1 LRRLFPR
8 IRPKLSSAPPWVDE
22 EAIREELFS
31 VERLEQHAESLA
43 AAQSVSSQP
52 KRGRPLA
59 QRVGDNDEALLD
71 AYRVIAAAILEKHPI
86 TPAAEWLIDN
96 FHLAEDQI
104 REIRTDLPPSYYRQL
119 PKLAEGP
126 FKGYPRIFEVAWAFV
141 AHTDSRFEAEM
152 LRRFVL
158 AYQRVQP
165 LTIGELWALAITIRV
180 VLVENLRRLADLMV
194 GSQTSRDAADAL
206 AEHLLGAGIRS
217 PEAAAAALRPFTHLP
232 LTRSFAVQ
240 LVQRLRDEDPDTT
253 PALLWLDERLSSQG
267 TNADEIVRE
276 EHRRQGAAN
285 VTVRNIVTSM
295 RLISELDWAEFFES
309 VSLVD
314 EALRAGSDFA
324 DMEFPTRDRYRRAIE
339 KLARGSPHSEIDV
352 ARAAILITKRAEADQ
367 QAGSA
372 ESDPRRRDPGY
383 YLIGQGRRA
392 FEKKLGFS
400 PPMKDWLVRANA
412 AVGISGYLVSVAF
425 AAGLLLALA
434 LLAVSVAGSD
444 GWVFLPLA
452 FLGLFISGEAA
463 ITLVNR
469 AVTSRVGPAVL
480 PGLELRDGISSEFRT
495 IVVTPTLLTS
505 SAAIDELIER
515 LEVHYLASPDGDI
528 QFALL
533 SDWTDSATENAA
545 DDEELLGAAIAGIV
559 RLNRQYGPAPHGP
572 RFFLF
577 HRRRVWNERQRK
589 WIGWERKRGKLHE
602 LNRLLRGATDTT
614 FLAVGGELPL
624 VPPGVRYVITLDT
637 DTRLPIG
644 AAKRL
649 VGKMAHPLNRPKLD
663 LVSGRVV
670 EGYGVLQPR
679 VTPSLANA
687 SNGSVYQRVFSS
699 PTGIDPYAAA
709 AAVSDVYQDLFEE
722 GSYSGKGIYDL
733 DAFEAALAG
742 RIAENTVLSHDL
754 LEGIFARAGL
764 VSDVEVFE
772 DFPSRYDVAAS
783 RQHRWSRGD
792 WQLLPWIVGSWPATG
807 GLARTDIPPLGRW
820 KLADNLRRT
829 LSAPASFLALLTGW
843 VLLPPVAALLWCGF
857 VLLPL
862 LLTAF
867 LPLVARVIPRRSGI
881 TTGSHFRAFRLDLR
895 LALLQFG
902 LQVVLLAHQAWLMCD
917 AIVRT
922 LSRLYRRRDL
932 LEWVT
937 AAAAGS
943 GRELELVGFYR
954 WMAGAVALAAGGA
967 IAVAYAN
974 HGSWFVAAPLIT
986 AWALSP
992 AIAWWVSRAPRPA
1005 QSLLSDAESESLRL
1019 TARRTWHFF
1028 ETFVTAEDHMLPPDN
1043 FQEDPRPV
1051 LAHRTSPTNLGL
1063 YLLSV
1068 LAARD
1073 FGWLGIT
1080 SAVDRLEETLR
1091 TMSQLEG
1098 FRGHFF
1104 NWYDTRDLRP
1114 LEPKYISSVDS
1125 GNLAGHLIVLRSA
1138 CREMVAA
1145 PVMGAE
1151 PLAGIADAVKLARGA
1166 LDALSSDRRVSENAR
1181 KQLQTALDSLAASLK
1196 SPAQSPA
1203 DFAVRLSNLK
1213 RQSEALPELARA
1225 LFAEG
1230 FSDVA
1235 DIADVV
1241 TWTEAV
1247 VSSVQ
1252 CHQRDVDGLL
1262 PWSHLTAE
1270 TFDPNLSSALTLA
1283 DLPDHCQTVIEKLV
1297 QQRAGLTSNG
1307 TEDDVA
1313 QIDRLIAAL
1322 EQSAVTA
1329 QALVRRIE
1337 SLDELAGKMFD
1348 EMQFGFLL
1356 DPARQLLSI
1365 GYQFS
1370 ESALDPSC
1378 YDLLASEARLAS
1390 FIAIAKGDIAPKHW
1404 FKLGRAVTPIDRGS
1418 ALISWAGS
1426 MFEYLMPE
1434 LVMREPEGSLL
1445 HQTARLI
1452 VSRQIEYGGQLG
1464 VPWGISESAYNFRDL
1479 ELTYQY
1485 SNFGVP
1491 GLGLKRGLSENI
1503 VVAPYAT
1510 ALASMIEP
1518 AAAVRNFSRLAE
1530 VGGCGRYGWYEALDY
1545 TPGRILEGKSVAVVR
1560 AYMAHH
1566 QGMSLVAIANTLRG
1580 GTMRTRFHANPI
1592 VQATE
1597 LLLQE
1602 RPPREVDVK
1611 WVRAEEV
1618 SQTTQVRELVPPMLR
1633 RFRSPHDRVPRSHL
1647 LSNGRYAIMI
1657 TAAGSGYS
1665 RWRKLAVSR
1674 WQEDVTCDPW
1684 GSYVYLRDVE
1694 NGSVWSAGYQPS
1706 GARPDNY
1713 EVAFSE
1719 DRAEIARRDGTLT
1732 TTLDVV
1738 VSPEED
1744 GEVRRVSISNL
1755 GARTREIEVTS
1766 YSEVV
1771 LAPPSDDAGHP
1782 VFSKLFVQTEFVPE
1796 LGALLATRRRRAPDE
1811 AEVWAAHLAVLEGEA
1826 TGELQFETDRAR
1838 FLGRG
1843 NGVRSPISVSSGRA
1857 LSNTVGTV
1865 LDPIFSIRRCVRI
1878 PPGATVRLSFWTLL
1892 AGSRA
1897 EVIGLADKHHDVAA
1911 FERAATLA
1919 WTQAQVQLHHIGI
1932 TADEAH
1938 LFQRLANRVIY
1949 SDLTLRPSPEIL
1961 KRNDLGP
1968 SALWAHGISGD
1979 LPIVL
1984 CRIDEATDLE
1994 TVRQLTRAHHYWRMK
2009 QLAVDLVIVN
2019 ERSTSY
2025 IQDLQSALES
2035 VVRVNLS
2042 RSPSDRDDAPGTV
2055 FLLRADL
2062 LSVEVRTL
2070 LQTVARVVIVSRRG
2084 GLAEQ
2089 VKRLQEIAPAAEPPQ
2104 LKPWS
2109 ASPPE
2114 FVAPP
2119 QLEFFN
2125 GIGGFDQDGREYVT
2139 ILDGDQVTPA
2149 PWVNVIANP
2158 SFGFQ
2163 VSADGTGYTWS
2174 VNSRENQLTPRSN
2187 DPVSDSPGEVIYVRD
2202 HDSGDVWTATALPI
2216 RNDASRYIARHGQG
2230 YSRFEHVSHGIAL
2243 DLLQFV
2249 PLDDPVKISRLKIK
2263 NVSGRRRRLSI
2274 TAYVEWVLGPSRTA
2288 CAPYVVTEID
2298 PETGVLLARN
2308 PWRMEF
2314 GSRVAFAD
2322 LAGRQRSWSGDRT
2335 EFIGRNGSFA
2345 LPAALASR
2353 KPLSNRVG
2361 AGLDPCGVLQSEV
2374 EIPANA
2380 EVEITFL
2387 LGEAAS
2393 RAEALSLVERYRGVD
2408 LDEVF
2413 RDVAK
2418 FWDQT
2423 LGRVQVRTPD
2433 RAMDILLNRWLLY
2446 QTLVCRLWA
2455 RSGFYQA
2462 SGAYGFRDQLQDGMA
2477 LCLSQPGLTR
2487 EHLLRAAARQFT
2499 EGDVQHWWLPSSG
2512 KGIRTRV
2519 SDDLVWLP
2527 FAAAQYVTATGDL
2540 TVLDEQI
2547 AFLDGMTLAPNEQDA
2562 FFQPMPSDERATLFE
2577 HCARGLD
2584 RSLALGRHGLPL
2596 IGGGDWNDGLNRV
2609 GAGGQGESIWLGW
2622 FLCATIGNFAA
2633 FAEQRGQRDRAASW
2647 RQHAASLRDAL
2658 EREGWDGNWYRR
2670 GYFDDGTPLGSASNS
2685 ECRIDSIAQSWGV
2698 ISGAADPARA
2708 ARAMAA
2714 VDENLIVRE
2723 DGLALLFT
2731 PPFDRTTL
2739 EPGYIKGY
2747 PPGIREN
2754 GGQYTHAAIWSVQ
2767 AFAKLGDGDKAAGLL
2782 SLLNPINHARTWADA
2797 QCYKVEP
2804 YVVSADVYSVPP
2816 HVGRGGWTWYTG
2828 SSGWMYRAGLE
2839 SILGFIVEGA
2849 TLRLDPCVP
2858 SAWREFEIVFCH
2870 HTTRYEVF
2878 VDNHA
2883 GVCRGIARLELDD
2896 QAQPD
2901 GSTNIALVD
2910 DGAVHRV
2917 RVILG

>member
-1 LRRLFPR
+1 
-8 IRPKLSSAPPWVDE
+8 
-22 EAIREELFS
+22 
-31 VERLEQHAESLA
+31 LA

-52 KRGRPLA
+52 ERGRPLA
-59 QRVGDNDEALLD
+59 KRVRDNDEALLE
-71 AYRVIAAAILEKHPI
+71 AYRVIAAAIKDKRPI

-96 FHLAEDQI
+96 FHVAEDQI
-104 REIRTDLPPSYYRQL
+104 REIRTDLPPRYYRQL

-126 FKGYPRIFEVAWAFV
+126 FEGYPRIFEVAWAFV

-165 LTIGELWALAITIRV
+165 LTIGELWALAITIRI
-180 VLVENLRRLADLMV
+180 VLVENLRRLSDLIV

-206 AEHLLGAGIRS
+206 AERLLGAGFKS
-217 PEAAAAALRPFTHLP
+217 PEPAAAALRPFAHLP
-232 LTRSFAVQ
+232 LSRSFAVQ
-240 LVQRLRDEDPDTT
+240 LVQRLRDEDPATT
-253 PALLWLDERLSSQG
+253 PALLWLDQRLSSQG

-314 EALRAGSDFA
+314 EDLRAGIDFIGM
-324 DMEFPTRDRYRRAIE
+324 DFPTRDRYRRAIE
-339 KLARGSPHSEIDV
+339 ELARGSGRSEIDV
-352 ARAAILITKRAEADQ
+352 AGKAILIAKRAEA
-367 QAGSA
+367 GRHSETA
-372 ESDPRRRDPGY
+372 EPDPRRHDPGY
-383 YLIGQGRRA
+383 YLIGHGRRA
-392 FEKKLGFS
+392 LEKKLGFRA
-400 PPMKDWLVRANA
+400 PLKDWLVRANA
-412 AVGISGYLVSVAF
+412 AVGIAGYLVAVAL

-434 LLAVSVAGSD
+434 LFGVKSPD
-444 GWVFLPLA
+444 GWVLLSLA
-452 FLGLFISGEAA
+452 FLGVFISVDAA

-469 AVTSRVGPAVL
+469 VATDRFGPAVL
-480 PGLELRDGISSEFRT
+480 PGLALRDGVSSELRT

-505 SAAIDELIER
+505 SAAVDELIEG
-515 LEVHYLASPDGDI
+515 LEIHYLASQDGDI
-528 QFALL
+528 RFALL
-533 SDWTDSATENAA
+533 SDWTDSFTERAA
-545 DDEELLGAAIAGIV
+545 GDEELLGAAIEGID
-559 RLNRQYGPAPHGP
+559 RLNTRYGPVSDGP
-572 RFFLF
+572 RFFLL
-577 HRRRVWNERQRK
+577 HRRRVWNESQGK

-602 LNRLLRGATDTT
+602 LNRLLRGANDTT
-614 FLAVGGELPL
+614 FLAIGGRPPL

-649 VGKMAHPLNRPKLD
+649 IGKMAHPLNRPKLD
-663 LVSGRVV
+663 PVSRRVV

-679 VTPSLANA
+679 VTPSLPTVRD
-687 SNGSVYQRVFSS
+687 GSVYQRVFSS
-699 PTGIDPYAAA
+699 PTGIDPYA

-722 GSYSGKGIYDL
+722 GSYSGKGIYEV

-742 RIAENTVLSHDL
+742 RIAENSVLSHDL

-783 RQHRWSRGD
+783 RLHRWARGD
-792 WQLLPWIVGSWPATG
+792 WQLLPWVIGS
-807 GLARTDIPPLGRW
+807 GLGRTDIPLLGRW

-829 LSAPASFLALLTGW
+829 LSAPASFLALLIGW
-843 VLLPPVAALLWCGF
+843 LLLPPVAALLWCGF
-857 VLLPL
+857 VLLPF

-867 LPLVARVIPRRSGI
+867 LPLVTRVIPRRSGI
-881 TTGSHFRAFRLDLR
+881 TTGSHFRAFRQDLR
-895 LALLQFG
+895 LALMQFG
-902 LQVVLLAHQAWLMCD
+902 LQVVLLAHQAWLMGD

-922 LSRLYRRRDL
+922 LSRLYRHRQL

-937 AAAAGS
+937 AAAAGAD
-943 GRELELVGFYR
+943 RELKLVGFYR
-954 WMAGAVALAAGGA
+954 RMAGAVALAACGA
-967 IAVAYAN
+967 VAVAYADY
-974 HGSWFVAAPLIT
+974 GSWLIAAPLVG
-986 AWALSP
+986 AWMLSP
-992 AIAWWVSRAPRPA
+992 VIAWWVSRAPRPD
-1005 QSLLSDAESESLRL
+1005 QSSLSDAESESLRL

-1073 FGWLGIT
+1073 FGWLDLM

-1091 TMSQLEG
+1091 TMNGLER

-1104 NWYDTRDLRP
+1104 NWYDTRDLHP

-1138 CREMVAA
+1138 CREMVTA
-1145 PVMGAE
+1145 PVIGPE
-1151 PLAGIADAVKLARGA
+1151 PLAGIADAVKLACGS
-1166 LDALSSDRRVSENAR
+1166 LDALSNDRRISQSAR
-1181 KQLQTALDSLAASLK
+1181 KQLQIELDSLGASLK
-1196 SPAQSPA
+1196 SPVESLA
-1203 DFAVRLSNLK
+1203 DLAIRLASLK
-1213 RQSEALPELARA
+1213 RQAEALPYLARA
-1225 LFAEG
+1225 LFEEG
-1230 FSDVA
+1230 YRDVTG
-1235 DIADVV
+1235 IANVV
-1241 TWTEAV
+1241 IWTEAV
-1247 VSSVQ
+1247 ASSVQ
-1252 CHQRDVDGLL
+1252 RHQREFDGLL
-1262 PWSHLTAE
+1262 PWIHLAAKTVN
-1270 TFDPNLSSALTLA
+1270 PNLSSAVTLA
-1283 DLPDHCQTVIEKLV
+1283 DLPDHCQTLIEKLA
-1297 QQRAGLTSNG
+1297 QQRADLTSSG
-1307 TEDDVA
+1307 AADDIA
-1313 QIDRLIAAL
+1313 KIERRMAAL
-1322 EQSAVTA
+1322 QQAAVNA
-1329 QALVRRIE
+1329 QALLLRIE

-1348 EMQFGFLL
+1348 EMEFGFLL

-1365 GYQFS
+1365 GYQFA
-1370 ESALDPSC
+1370 EGVLDPSC

-1404 FKLGRAVTPIDRGS
+1404 FKLGRGVTPIDRGS
-1418 ALISWAGS
+1418 ALISWSGS

-1434 LVMREPEGSLL
+1434 LVMREPAGSLL

-1464 VPWGISESAYNFRDL
+1464 VPWGISEAAYNFRDL

-1510 ALASMIEP
+1510 ALAAMIEP

-1530 VGGCGRYGWYEALDY
+1530 AGGCGRYGCYEALDY
-1545 TPGRILEGKSVAVVR
+1545 TPGRIPDGKSVAIVR

-1602 RPPREVDVK
+1602 RPPRDVAVK

-1633 RFRSPHDRVPRSHL
+1633 RFGSPHDRVPRSHL
-1647 LSNGRYAIMI
+1647 LSNGRYAVMI

-1665 RWRKLAVSR
+1665 RWRDLAVSR
-1674 WQEDVTCDPW
+1674 WHEDVTCDPW

-1706 GARPDNY
+1706 GASPDSY

-1755 GARTREIEVTS
+1755 GVRTREVELTS

-1771 LAPPSDDAGHP
+1771 LAPASDDAAHP
-1782 VFSKLFVQTEFVPE
+1782 AFSKLFVQTEFVPE

-1811 AEVWAAHLAVLEGEA
+1811 PEVWAAHLAVLEGEA
-1826 TGELQFETDRAR
+1826 TGGLQFETDRAR

-1843 NGVRSPISVSSGRA
+1843 NGVRSPISVSSGRP

-1865 LDPIFSIRRCVRI
+1865 LDPIFSIRRRVRI
-1878 PPGATVRLSFWTLL
+1878 PAGATVRISFWTLL
-1892 AGSRA
+1892 ARSRV

-1919 WTQAQVQLHHIGI
+1919 WTQAQVQLHHLGI
-1932 TADEAH
+1932 TSDEAH

-1949 SDLTLRPSPEIL
+1949 SDLTLRPSAEIL
-1961 KRNDLGP
+1961 KRNNLGP

-1984 CRIDEATDLE
+1984 CRIDEAEHLE
-1994 TVRQLTRAHHYWRMK
+1994 TVRQLIRAHSYWRSK

-2025 IQDLQSALES
+2025 VQDLQSALES
-2035 VVRVNLS
+2035 IVRVNLA
-2042 RSPSDRDDAPGTV
+2042 RIPERRKGAV

-2062 LSVEVRTL
+2062 LSAEVRNL

-2089 VKRLQEIAPAAEPPQ
+2089 VKRLQEIAPAAEPPR
-2104 LKPWS
+2104 LAPRS
-2109 ASPPE
+2109 VSPPE

-2119 QLEFFN
+2119 PLEFFN

-2139 ILDGDQVTPA
+2139 ILDGDQETPA

-2163 VSADGTGYTWS
+2163 VSTEGSGYTWS

-2187 DPVSDSPGEVIYVRD
+2187 DPVSDSPAEVIYVRD
-2202 HDSGDVWTATALPI
+2202 QDSGDVWTPTALPI

-2230 YSRFEHVSHGIAL
+2230 YSRFEHASHGIAL

-2298 PETGVLLARN
+2298 PRTGVLLARN

-2322 LAGRQRSWSGDRT
+2322 LAGQQTSWSGDRT

-2345 LPAALASR
+2345 LPAALTNR
-2353 KPLSNRVG
+2353 NPLSNRVG
-2361 AGLDPCGVLQSEV
+2361 AGLDPCGVLQTAV

-2380 EVEITFL
+2380 EVEIIFL

-2393 RAEALSLVERYRGVD
+2393 GAEARSLAERYRAAN

-2413 RDVAK
+2413 RAVTK
-2418 FWDQT
+2418 YWDDT
-2423 LGRVQVRTPD
+2423 LGAVQVRTPD

-2446 QTLVCRLWA
+2446 QTIVCRLWA

-2519 SDDLVWLP
+2519 SDDLLWLP
-2527 FAAAQYVTATGDL
+2527 YAAAQYVTATGDL
-2540 TVLDEQI
+2540 AVLDEQI
-2547 AFLDGMTLAPNEQDA
+2547 AFLDGMTLAPNDQDA

-2577 HCARGLD
+2577 HCARSLD
-2584 RSLALGRHGLPL
+2584 RSLALGPHGLPL

-2622 FLCATIGNFAA
+2622 FLYVTIEDFVA
-2633 FAEQRGQRDRAASW
+2633 FAEQRGQHDRATSW
-2647 RQHAASLRDAL
+2647 RQHATSLRDAL
-2658 EREGWDGNWYRR
+2658 EREGWDGGWYRR
-2670 GYFDDGTPLGSASNS
+2670 GYFDDGTPLGSALNS

-2698 ISGAADPARA
+2698 ISGAADPVRA

-2714 VDENLIVRE
+2714 VDENLILR
-2723 DGLALLFT
+2723 DAGLALLFT
-2731 PPFDRTTL
+2731 PPFDQIML
-2739 EPGYIKGY
+2739 DPGYIKGY

-2754 GGQYTHAAIWSVQ
+2754 GGQYTHAALWSVQ
-2767 AFAKLGDGDKAAGLL
+2767 AFAKLGDGNKAAALL
-2782 SLLNPINHARTWADA
+2782 SLLNPINHASTWEAA
-2797 QCYKVEP
+2797 QRYKVEP
-2804 YVVSADVYSVPP
+2804 YVVCADVYSIPP

-2839 SILGFIVEGA
+2839 SILGFTVEGS

-2858 SAWREFEIVFCH
+2858 QAWRDFEIVFRH
-2870 HTTRYEVF
+2870 HTTRYEVS
-2878 VDNHA
+2878 VENHA
-2883 GVCRGIARLELDD
+2883 GVCRGIARLQLDE
-2896 QAQPD
+2896 QALPH
-2901 GSTNIALVD
+2901 GSTHITLVD
-2910 DGAVHRV
+2910 DGAIHRI
-2917 RVILG
+2917 RVTLG

>member
-1 LRRLFPR
+1 MN
-8 IRPKLSSAPPWVDE
+8 RPFASFLPKISTAPPWANE

-52 KRGRPLA
+52 ERGRPLA
-59 QRVGDNDEALLD
+59 KRVRDNDEALLG
-71 AYRVIAAAILEKHPI
+71 AYHVIAAAIKDKRPI
-86 TPAAEWLIDN
+86 TPAAEWLVDN

-104 REIRTDLPPSYYRQL
+104 REIQTDLPPSYYRQL

-180 VLVENLRRLADLMV
+180 VLVENLRRLADLIV
-194 GSQTSRDAADAL
+194 GSQVSRDAADAL
-206 AEHLLGAGIRS
+206 AERLLGTGIRS
-217 PEAAAAALRPFTHLP
+217 PEVAAAALREFAHSS

-240 LVQRLRDEDPDTT
+240 LVHRLRDEDPATT

-267 TNADEIVRE
+267 TNANEIVRE

-295 RLISELDWAEFFES
+295 RLISELDWADFFEC

-314 EALRAGSDFA
+314 EELRAGSDVA
-324 DMEFPTRDRYRRAIE
+324 DMDFPTRDRYRRAIE
-339 KLARGSPHSEIDV
+339 DLARGSARSEIDI
-352 ARAAILITKRAEADQ
+352 AREAILIAKRADADQ
-367 QAGSA
+367 QTGTA
-372 ESDPRRRDPGY
+372 EPDPRRRDPGY

-392 FEKKLGFS
+392 FEQKLGFRA
-400 PPMKDWLVRANA
+400 PMRDWLVRANA
-412 AVGISGYLVSVAF
+412 AVGISGYLVTIVVV
-425 AAGLLLALA
+425 AGLLLVLA
-434 LLAVSVAGSD
+434 LLAVSLAGAD
-444 GWVFLPLA
+444 GSFFLPLA
-452 FLGLFISGEAA
+452 FLGLFISVDAA

-469 AVTSRVGPAVL
+469 AVTDRFGPAVL
-480 PGLELRDGISSEFRT
+480 PGLELRDGVSSELRT
-495 IVVTPTLLTS
+495 IVVVPTLLTS
-505 SAAIDELIER
+505 SAAINELIER
-515 LEVHYLASPDGDI
+515 LEIHYLASPDGDI

-545 DDEELLGAAIAGIV
+545 DDDELLGAAIEGIV
-559 RLNRQYGPAPHGP
+559 RLNKQYGPAPHGP

-577 HRRRVWNERQRK
+577 HRRRLWNEGQGK

-614 FLAVGGELPL
+614 FLAVGGGLPL

-649 VGKMAHPLNRPKLD
+649 IGKMAHPLNRPKLD
-663 LVSGRVV
+663 PVCRRVV

-679 VTPSLANA
+679 VTPSLPTARD
-687 SNGSVYQRVFSS
+687 GSLYQRVFSS
-699 PTGIDPYAAA
+699 QTGIDPYA

-722 GSYSGKGIYDL
+722 GSYSGKGIYEVDS
-733 DAFEAALAG
+733 FEAALAG
-742 RIAENTVLSHDL
+742 RIAESSVLSHDL

-783 RQHRWSRGD
+783 RQHRWARGD
-792 WQLLPWIVGSWPATG
+792 WQLLSWIIGNKSASGGGVGQD
-807 GLARTDIPPLGRW
+807 DIPPLGRW
-820 KLADNLRRT
+820 KLVDNLRRT
-829 LSAPASFLALLTGW
+829 LSALASLLALVIGW
-843 VLLPPVAALLWCGF
+843 FLLPPVAALLWSGF
-857 VLLPL
+857 ALLPFL
-862 LLTAF
+862 LSAF
-867 LPLVARVIPRRSGI
+867 LPLVARVIPRRSRI
-881 TTGSHFRAFRLDLR
+881 TTGSHFRALRLDFR
-895 LALLQFG
+895 IALLQFG
-902 LQVVLLAHQAWLMCD
+902 LQVALLAHQAWLMAD

-922 LSRLYRRRDL
+922 LSRLYLRRAL

-937 AAAAGS
+937 AAAAS
-943 GRELELVGFYR
+943 SDRELGLVGFYR
-954 WMAGAVALAAGGA
+954 RMAGVVALSVCAAVA
-967 IAVAYAN
+967 IAYA
-974 HGSWFVAAPLIT
+974 GIQSWLIAAPLVG
-986 AWALSP
+986 AWMLSP
-992 AIAWWVSRAPRPA
+992 AIAWWVSRSPRPDR
-1005 QSLLSDAESESLRL
+1005 SSPSDVETESLRL

-1063 YLLSV
+1063 HLLSI

-1073 FGWLGIT
+1073 FGWLGLT
-1080 SAVDRLEETLR
+1080 SAVDRLEATLG
-1091 TMSQLEG
+1091 TMTKLER

-1104 NWYDTRDLRP
+1104 NWYDTHDLYP
-1114 LEPKYISSVDS
+1114 LDPKYISSVDS
-1125 GNLAGHLIVLRSA
+1125 GNLAGHLIVLRGA
-1138 CREMVAA
+1138 FREMLAA
-1145 PVMGAE
+1145 PLIGPE
-1151 PLAGIADAVKLARGA
+1151 SFAGIADAVKLARDSLNA
-1166 LDALSSDRRVSENAR
+1166 LNSDRRILEKTR
-1181 KQLQTALDSLAASLK
+1181 KPLQIALDSLAESLK
-1196 SPAQSPA
+1196 LPAQSPA
-1203 DFAVRLSNLK
+1203 DFSVRLSNLK
-1213 RQSEALPELARA
+1213 RLFETLPDLARA
-1225 LFAEG
+1225 LFENRYSDIGG
-1230 FSDVA
+1230 F
-1235 DIADVV
+1235 ADVV
-1241 TWTEAV
+1241 IWAEAI

-1252 CHQRDVDGLL
+1252 DHQRDVDGLL
-1262 PWSHLTAE
+1262 AWIHLTAGE
-1270 TFDPNLSSALTLA
+1270 ASSGALTLA
-1283 DLPDHCQTVIEKLV
+1283 DLPGHCEALIEDLIQHKAD
-1297 QQRAGLTSNG
+1297 QPSCG
-1307 TEDDVA
+1307 TNKDVA
-1313 QIDRLIAAL
+1313 QNDRCIAAL
-1322 EQSAVTA
+1322 KQAAVTA
-1329 QALVRRIE
+1329 QALMRRIE
-1337 SLDELAGKMFD
+1337 RLDKVAGQLFD

-1365 GYQFS
+1365 GYQS
-1370 ESALDPSC
+1370 AEGALDPSC

-1390 FIAIAKGDIAPKHW
+1390 FIAIAKGDIAPTHW

-1418 ALISWAGS
+1418 ALISWSGS

-1452 VSRQIEYGGQLG
+1452 VSRQIEYGAQLG
-1464 VPWGISESAYNFRDL
+1464 VPWGISESAYNFRDV

-1518 AAAVRNFSRLAE
+1518 AAAVRNFSRLADM
-1530 VGGCGRYGWYEALDY
+1530 GGCGRYGWYEALDY
-1545 TPGRILEGKSVAVVR
+1545 TPGRIPEGKSVAIVR

-1566 QGMSLVAIANTLRG
+1566 QGMSLVAIANTLCG
-1580 GTMRTRFHANPI
+1580 GKMRTRFHANPI

-1602 RPPREVDVK
+1602 RPPRDVAVK

-1618 SQTTQVRELVPPMLR
+1618 SQTAQIRELVPPRLR

-1647 LSNGRYAIMI
+1647 LSNGHYAVMI

-1665 RWRKLAVSR
+1665 RWRNLAVSR
-1674 WQEDVTCDPW
+1674 WREDVTCDPW

-1694 NGSVWSAGYQPS
+1694 SSSVWSAGFQPS

-1719 DRAEIARRDGTLT
+1719 DRAEITRRDGTLT

-1738 VSPEED
+1738 VSPEDD

-1755 GARTREIEVTS
+1755 GARSREIEVTS

-1771 LAPPSDDAGHP
+1771 LTPSNDDAAHP
-1782 VFSKLFVQTEFVPE
+1782 VFSKLFVQTELVPE
-1796 LGALLATRRRRAPDE
+1796 LGALLATRRRRSPDE
-1811 AEVWAAHLAVLEGEA
+1811 PEVWAAHLAVLEGEA
-1826 TGELQFETDRAR
+1826 AGEPQFETDRAR

-1843 NGVRSPISVSSGRA
+1843 NGVSSPISISYGRP

-1865 LDPIFSIRRCVRI
+1865 LDPVFSIRRRVRI
-1878 PPGATVRLSFWTLL
+1878 PPGATVRVSFWTLL
-1892 AGSRA
+1892 ARSRD
-1897 EVIGLADKHHDVAA
+1897 EVIGLADKHHDVSA

-1919 WTQAQVQLHHIGI
+1919 WTQAQVQLHHLGI
-1932 TADEAH
+1932 TSDEAH

-1949 SDLTLRPSPEIL
+1949 SDPTLRPSPEIL

-1984 CRIDEATDLE
+1984 CRIDEAEHLE
-1994 TVRQLTRAHHYWRMK
+1994 TVRQLIRAHSYWRMK

-2035 VVRVNLS
+2035 VVRVSLS
-2042 RSPSDRDDAPGTV
+2042 RSPSEKDGAPGAV

-2070 LQTVARVVIVSRRG
+2070 LQTAARVVIVSRRG

-2089 VKRLQEIAPAAEPPQ
+2089 VKRLPEIAPAVEPPRP
-2104 LKPWS
+2104 KPRS
-2109 ASPPE
+2109 ASPAD

-2139 ILDGDQVTPA
+2139 ILDGEQLTPA
-2149 PWVNVIANP
+2149 PWINVIANP

-2163 VSADGTGYTWS
+2163 VSADGSGCTWS

-2202 HDSGDVWTATALPI
+2202 QDNGDVWTATALPI
-2216 RNDASRYIARHGQG
+2216 RKDASRYIARHGQG

-2243 DLLQFV
+2243 DLLQYV
-2249 PLDDPVKISRLKIK
+2249 ALDDPIKISRLKIK
-2263 NVSGRRRRLSI
+2263 NMSGRPRRLSI
-2274 TAYVEWVLGPSRTA
+2274 TAYVEWVLGPSRTT

-2298 PETGVLLARN
+2298 PKTGVLVARN

-2322 LAGRQRSWSGDRT
+2322 LAGRQSSCSGDRT
-2335 EFIGRNGSFA
+2335 EFIGRNGTFV
-2345 LPAALASR
+2345 LPAALANR
-2353 KPLSNRVG
+2353 NPLSNRVG
-2361 AGLDPCGVLQSEV
+2361 AGLDPCGVLQTTV
-2374 EIPANA
+2374 EIPANDEA
-2380 EVEITFL
+2380 EITFL

-2393 RAEALSLVERYRGVD
+2393 ASKALSLVERYRAVD
-2408 LDEVF
+2408 LDEVLG
-2413 RDVAK
+2413 DVVK
-2418 FWDQT
+2418 FWNQT
-2423 LGRVQVRTPD
+2423 LTAVQVRTPD

-2446 QTLVCRLWA
+2446 QTIVCRLWA

-2477 LCLSQPGLTR
+2477 LCLSLPGLTR
-2487 EHLLRAAARQFT
+2487 EHLVRSAARQFT

-2519 SDDLVWLP
+2519 SDDMLWLP
-2527 FAAAQYVTATGDL
+2527 YATAQYVTATGDL

-2577 HCARGLD
+2577 HCARSLD
-2584 RSLALGRHGLPL
+2584 SSLALGRHGLPL

-2622 FLCATIGNFAA
+2622 FLHATIASFVALA
-2633 FAEQRGQRDRAASW
+2633 DQRGQHDRAASW
-2647 RQHAASLRDAL
+2647 RQHATSLRDAL
-2658 EREGWDGNWYRR
+2658 EREGWDGEWYRR
-2670 GYFDDGTPLGSASNS
+2670 GYFDDGTPLGSAPSS

-2698 ISGAADPARA
+2698 ISGAADLAHA
-2708 ARAMAA
+2708 ARAMVA
-2714 VDENLIVRE
+2714 VDENLILRG
-2723 DGLALLFT
+2723 DKLALLFT
-2731 PPFDRTTL
+2731 PPFDQLTPD
-2739 EPGYIKGY
+2739 PGYIKGY

-2754 GGQYTHAAIWSVQ
+2754 GGQYTHAAIWLVQ
-2767 AFAKLGDGDKAAGLL
+2767 AFAKLGDGDKAADLL
-2782 SLLNPINHARTWADA
+2782 SFLNPINLARTWAAA
-2797 QCYKVEP
+2797 QRYKVEP
-2804 YVVSADVYSVPP
+2804 YVVCADVYSVPP

-2828 SSGWMYRAGLE
+2828 SSGWMYRAGIE
-2839 SILGFIVEGA
+2839 SILGLTVEGS
-2849 TLRLDPCVP
+2849 TLRVDPCVP
-2858 SAWREFEIVFCH
+2858 KTWRDFEIVFH
-2870 HTTRYEVF
+2870 YRTTRYEVL

-2883 GVCRGIARLELDD
+2883 GVCRGIARIGLDE
-2896 QAQPD
+2896 QTLPH
-2901 GSTNIALVD
+2901 GSTHIPLMD
-2910 DGAVHRV
+2910 DGETHHI

>member
-1 LRRLFPR
+1 M
-8 IRPKLSSAPPWVDE
+8 SSAPPWADE
-22 EAIREELFS
+22 DAIREELFS

-52 KRGRPLA
+52 ERGRPLA
-59 QRVGDNDEALLD
+59 KRLRDNDEALLG
-71 AYRVIAAAILEKHPI
+71 AYRVIAAAIRDKRPI

-104 REIRTDLPPSYYRQL
+104 REIRTDLPASYYRQL

-158 AYQRVQP
+158 AYQRIQP

-180 VLVENLRRLADLMV
+180 VLVENLRRLADLIV
-194 GSQTSRDAADAL
+194 GSQASRDAADAL
-206 AEHLLGAGIRS
+206 ADRLLGAGIRS
-217 PEAAAAALRPFTHLP
+217 PETAAAALREFTHSS

-240 LVQRLRDEDPDTT
+240 LVQRLRDEDPATT
-253 PALLWLDERLSSQG
+253 SALLWLDQRLGSQG

-276 EHRRQGAAN
+276 EHRRQSAAN
-285 VTVRNIVTSM
+285 VTVRNIVTGM
-295 RLISELDWAEFFES
+295 RLISELDWANFFER

-314 EALRAGSDFA
+314 EELRAGSDFA
-324 DMEFPTRDRYRRAIE
+324 DMDFPTRDRYRRAIE
-339 KLARGSPHSEIDV
+339 ELARGSAHSEIDV
-352 ARAAILITKRAEADQ
+352 GREAILIAKCAEAGRQ
-367 QAGSA
+367 TGTA
-372 ESDPRRRDPGY
+372 EVDPRWRNPGY
-383 YLIGQGRRA
+383 YLIGQGRQA
-392 FEKKLGFS
+392 FEKKLAFRA
-400 PPMKDWLVRANA
+400 PLKDWLVRANT
-412 AVGISGYLVSVAF
+412 AVGISGYLATVTLT
-425 AAGLLLALA
+425 AGLLVALA
-434 LLAVSVAGSD
+434 LLVVSVAGAD
-444 GWVFLPLA
+444 GWSLLPLA
-452 FLGLFISGEAA
+452 FLSLFISVDAA

-469 AVTSRVGPAVL
+469 AVTNRFGPAVL
-480 PGLELRDGISSEFRT
+480 PELELRDGVSSEFRT
-495 IVVTPTLLTS
+495 IVVVPTLLTS
-505 SAAIDELIER
+505 SGAIDELIER
-515 LEVHYLASPDGDI
+515 LEIHYLASPDGDI
-528 QFALL
+528 RFALL
-533 SDWTDSATENAA
+533 SDWADSATENAA
-545 DDEELLGAAIAGIV
+545 DDDELLGAAIEGIV
-559 RLNRQYGPAPHGP
+559 RLNRKYGPAPHGP

-577 HRRRVWNERQRK
+577 HRRRVWNVGQGK

-614 FLAVGGELPL
+614 FLAVGGGLPL

-649 VGKMAHPLNRPKLD
+649 IGKMAHPLNRPKLD
-663 LVSGRVV
+663 PACRRVV

-679 VTPSLANA
+679 VTPSLPTARD
-687 SNGSVYQRVFSS
+687 GSIYQRVLSS
-699 PTGIDPYAAA
+699 PTGIDPYA

-722 GSYSGKGIYDL
+722 GSYSGKGIYDV
-733 DAFEAALAG
+733 DAFEAALTG
-742 RIAENTVLSHDL
+742 RITESAVLSHDL

-783 RQHRWSRGD
+783 RQHRWARGD
-792 WQLLPWIVGSWPATG
+792 WQLLPWIMGRGPATDDELG
-807 GLARTDIPPLGRW
+807 RTGIPLLGRW

-829 LSAPASFLALLTGW
+829 LSAPASFVALLTGW
-843 VLLPPVAALLWCGF
+843 VLLPPEAALLWCGF
-857 VLLPL
+857 VLLPF

-867 LPLVARVIPRRSGI
+867 LPLVARVIPRRSEI
-881 TTGSHFRAFRLDLR
+881 TTGSHFRAFSLDLR
-895 LALLQFG
+895 VALLQFG
-902 LQVVLLAHQAWLMCD
+902 LQVALLAHQAWLMVD

-922 LSRLYRRRDL
+922 LSRLYRRRQL

-943 GRELELVGFYR
+943 DREIELVGFYR
-954 WMAGAVALAAGGA
+954 RMAGAVALAACGA
-967 IAVAYAN
+967 IVIAYAD
-974 HGSWFVAAPLIT
+974 HWSWLIAAPLVA
-986 AWALSP
+986 AWMLSP
-992 AIAWWVSRAPRPA
+992 VIAWWVSRAPRPD
-1005 QSLLSDAESESLRL
+1005 QSSLSNAESESLRL

-1091 TMSQLEG
+1091 TMDRLER
-1098 FRGHFF
+1098 FRGHFY
-1104 NWYDTRDLRP
+1104 NWYDTHDLHP
-1114 LEPKYISSVDS
+1114 LEPKYVSSVDS

-1138 CREMVAA
+1138 CREMVAT
-1145 PVMGAE
+1145 PVIGPE
-1151 PLAGIADAVKLARGA
+1151 PLAGIADAVKLARGS
-1166 LDALSSDRRVSENAR
+1166 LDVLRSERQISKIAD
-1181 KQLQTALDSLAASLK
+1181 KQLQIALDSFAASLQ
-1196 SPAQSPA
+1196 SRAESPA
-1203 DFAVRLSNLK
+1203 DYAVRLSNLK
-1213 RQSEALPELARA
+1213 RQSETLPELARA
-1225 LFAEG
+1225 LVEEAD
-1230 FSDVA
+1230 SDV
-1235 DIADVV
+1235 DGSADVA

-1247 VSSVQ
+1247 ASSVQ

-1262 PWSHLTAE
+1262 SWIHLTAGKAS
-1270 TFDPNLSSALTLA
+1270 PAALTLD
-1283 DLPDHCQTVIEKLV
+1283 DLPDHCQTLIEKLV
-1297 QQRAGLTSNG
+1297 QQKSDLTSIG
-1307 TEDDVA
+1307 TDGDVA
-1313 QIDRLIAAL
+1313 KIDRNIAAL
-1322 EQSAVTA
+1322 EHSAATA
-1329 QALVRRIE
+1329 QALMQRIA

-1356 DPARQLLSI
+1356 DSERQLLSV
-1365 GYQFS
+1365 GYQS
-1370 ESALDPSC
+1370 AEGALDPSC

-1418 ALISWAGS
+1418 ALISWSGS

-1434 LVMREPEGSLL
+1434 LVMRDPAGSLL

-1452 VSRQIEYGGQLG
+1452 VSRQIEYGAQRG

-1518 AAAVRNFSRLAE
+1518 AAAVRNFFRLAE
-1530 VGGCGRYGWYEALDY
+1530 AGGCGRYGWYEALDY
-1545 TPGRILEGKSVAVVR
+1545 TPGRIPEGKSVAVVR

-1566 QGMSLVAIANTLRG
+1566 QGMSLVAIANTLG
-1580 GTMRTRFHANPI
+1580 GAAMCTRFHANPI

-1602 RPPREVDVK
+1602 RPPRDVAVK

-1618 SQTTQVRELVPPMLR
+1618 SQAAQVRELVPPMLR

-1647 LSNGRYAIMI
+1647 LSNGRYVVMI

-1665 RWRKLAVSR
+1665 RWRNLAVSR
-1674 WQEDVTCDPW
+1674 WHEDVTCDPW

-1694 NGSVWSAGYQPS
+1694 SGSVWSAGYQPS

-1719 DRAEIARRDGTLT
+1719 DRAEIVRRDGTLA

-1755 GARTREIEVTS
+1755 GVRTREIEVTS

-1771 LAPPSDDAGHP
+1771 LAPSSDDAAHP
-1782 VFSKLFVQTEFVPE
+1782 AFSKLFVQTEFVPE

-1811 AEVWAAHLAVLEGEA
+1811 PEVWAAHLAVLDGEA
-1826 TGELQFETDRAR
+1826 TDELQFETDRAR

-1843 NGVRSPISVSSGRA
+1843 NGIHSPISISSGRP

-1865 LDPIFSIRRCVRI
+1865 LDPIFSIRRRVRI
-1878 PPGATVRLSFWTLL
+1878 PPGATVRISFWTLL
-1892 AGSRA
+1892 ARA
-1897 EVIGLADKHHDVAA
+1897 RDEVISLADKHHDVAA

-1919 WTQAQVQLHHIGI
+1919 WTQAQVQLHHLGI
-1932 TADEAH
+1932 TPDEAH
-1938 LFQRLANRVIY
+1938 LFQRLSNRVMY
-1949 SDLTLRPSPEIL
+1949 SDPTLRPSPEIL

-1968 SALWAHGISGD
+1968 SGLWAHGISGD

-1984 CRIDEATDLE
+1984 CRIDEAEHLE
-1994 TVRQLTRAHHYWRMK
+1994 TVRQLIRAHRYWRMK
-2009 QLAVDLVIVN
+2009 QLAVDMVIVN
-2019 ERSTSY
+2019 ERSASY
-2025 IQDLQSALES
+2025 VQDLQSDLES

-2042 RSPSDRDDAPGTV
+2042 RSPSEKGSAPGTV

-2089 VKRLQEIAPAAEPPQ
+2089 VKRLQEIAPAAEPPR
-2104 LKPWS
+2104 LTPRS
-2109 ASPPE
+2109 VSLPE

-2119 QLEFFN
+2119 PLEFFN
-2125 GIGGFDQDGREYVT
+2125 GIGGFDKDGREYVT

-2163 VSADGTGYTWS
+2163 VSAEGSGYTWS
-2174 VNSRENQLTPRSN
+2174 VNSRENQLTTRSN

-2202 HDSGDVWTATALPI
+2202 EDNGELWTATALPI
-2216 RNDASRYIARHGQG
+2216 RDNASRYIARHGLG
-2230 YSRFEHVSHGIAL
+2230 YSRFEHVSHGVGL

-2249 PLDDPVKISRLKIK
+2249 PLDDPIKISRLKIK
-2263 NVSGRRRRLSI
+2263 NVSGRRRRLSV

-2298 PETGVLLARN
+2298 SETSVLLARN

-2345 LPAALASR
+2345 LPAALANRNS
-2353 KPLSNRVG
+2353 LSNRVG
-2361 AGLDPCGVLQSEV
+2361 AGLDPCGVLQTAIEIPENTEV
-2374 EIPANA
+2374 EIS
-2380 EVEITFL
+2380 FF
-2387 LGEAAS
+2387 LGEATS
-2393 RAEALSLVERYRGVD
+2393 RAEALSLVERYRAAN

-2413 RDVAK
+2413 RDVTK
-2418 FWDQT
+2418 YWDQT
-2423 LGRVQVRTPD
+2423 LGAVQVRTPD
-2433 RAMDILLNRWLLY
+2433 RAMDIMLNGWLLY
-2446 QTLVCRLWA
+2446 QTIVCRLWA

-2519 SDDLVWLP
+2519 SDDLLWLP
-2527 FAAAQYVTATGDL
+2527 YAAAQYVTVTGDFN
-2540 TVLDEQI
+2540 VLEKK
-2547 AFLDGMTLAPNEQDA
+2547 ME
-2562 FFQPMPSDERATLFE
+2562 
-2577 HCARGLD
+2577 
-2584 RSLALGRHGLPL
+2584 
-2596 IGGGDWNDGLNRV
+2596 
-2609 GAGGQGESIWLGW
+2609 
-2622 FLCATIGNFAA
+2622 
-2633 FAEQRGQRDRAASW
+2633 
-2647 RQHAASLRDAL
+2647 
-2658 EREGWDGNWYRR
+2658 
-2670 GYFDDGTPLGSASNS
+2670 
-2685 ECRIDSIAQSWGV
+2685 
-2698 ISGAADPARA
+2698 
-2708 ARAMAA
+2708 
-2714 VDENLIVRE
+2714 
-2723 DGLALLFT
+2723 
-2731 PPFDRTTL
+2731 
-2739 EPGYIKGY
+2739 
-2747 PPGIREN
+2747 
-2754 GGQYTHAAIWSVQ
+2754 
-2767 AFAKLGDGDKAAGLL
+2767 
-2782 SLLNPINHARTWADA
+2782 
-2797 QCYKVEP
+2797 
-2804 YVVSADVYSVPP
+2804 
-2816 HVGRGGWTWYTG
+2816 
-2828 SSGWMYRAGLE
+2828 
-2839 SILGFIVEGA
+2839 
-2849 TLRLDPCVP
+2849 
-2858 SAWREFEIVFCH
+2858 
-2870 HTTRYEVF
+2870 
-2878 VDNHA
+2878 
-2883 GVCRGIARLELDD
+2883 
-2896 QAQPD
+2896 
-2901 GSTNIALVD
+2901 
-2910 DGAVHRV
+2910 
-2917 RVILG
+2917 

>member
-1 LRRLFPR
+1 LN
-8 IRPKLSSAPPWVDE
+8 RPFASFLPKISRAPPWANE

-52 KRGRPLA
+52 ARGRPLA
-59 QRVGDNDEALLD
+59 KRVRDNDEALLG
-71 AYRVIAAAILEKHPI
+71 AYRVIAAAIKDKRPI
-86 TPAAEWLIDN
+86 TPAAEWLVDN

-104 REIRTDLPPSYYRQL
+104 REIKTDLPPSYYRQL

-180 VLVENLRRLADLMV
+180 VLVENLRRLADLIV
-194 GSQTSRDAADAL
+194 GSQVSREAADAL
-206 AEHLLGAGIRS
+206 AERLLGTGIRS
-217 PEAAAAALRPFTHLP
+217 PEVAAAALREVTLSS

-240 LVQRLRDEDPDTT
+240 LVQRLRDEDPATT
-253 PALLWLDERLSSQG
+253 PALLWLDERLNSQG

-295 RLISELDWAEFFES
+295 RLISELDWADFFES

-314 EALRAGSDFA
+314 EELRAGSNVA
-324 DMEFPTRDRYRRAIE
+324 DMDFPTRDRYRRSIE
-339 KLARGSPHSEIDV
+339 ELARGSARSEIDI
-352 ARAAILITKRAEADQ
+352 ARETIRIAQRADADQ
-367 QAGSA
+367 QTGTA
-372 ESDPRRRDPGY
+372 EPDPRRRDPGY
-383 YLIGQGRRA
+383 HLIGQGRRA
-392 FEKKLGFS
+392 FEQELGFRA
-400 PPMKDWLVRANA
+400 PMRDWLVRANV
-412 AVGISGYLVSVAF
+412 AVGISGYLGILVVV
-425 AAGLLLALA
+425 AGLLLVLA
-434 LLAVSVAGSD
+434 LLAVSLAGTD
-444 GWVFLPLA
+444 GSLFLPLA
-452 FLGLFISGEAA
+452 FLGLFISVDAA

-469 AVTSRVGPAVL
+469 AVTDRFGPVVI
-480 PGLELRDGISSEFRT
+480 PGLELRDGVLSEFRT
-495 IVVTPTLLTS
+495 IVVVPTLLTS

-515 LEVHYLASPDGDI
+515 LEIHYLASPDGDI
-528 QFALL
+528 HFALL

-545 DDEELLGAAIAGIV
+545 NDDELLGAAIEGIV
-559 RLNRQYGPAPHGP
+559 RLNKQYGPAPHGP
-572 RFFLF
+572 RFFLL
-577 HRRRVWNERQRK
+577 HRRRLWNEGQGK

-614 FLAVGGELPL
+614 FLAVGSGLPL

-649 VGKMAHPLNRPKLD
+649 IGKMAHPLNRPKLD
-663 LVSGRVV
+663 PMCRRVV

-679 VTPSLANA
+679 VTPSLPTARD
-687 SNGSVYQRVFSS
+687 GSLYQRVFSS
-699 PTGIDPYAAA
+699 QTGIDPYA
-709 AAVSDVYQDLFEE
+709 AAVSDVYQDLFDE
-722 GSYSGKGIYDL
+722 GSYSGKGIYEVDS
-733 DAFEAALAG
+733 FEAALAG
-742 RIAENTVLSHDL
+742 RIAESSVLSHDL

-783 RQHRWSRGD
+783 RQHRWARGD
-792 WQLLPWIVGSWPATG
+792 WQLLPWIIGNKSASSGAVGQGA
-807 GLARTDIPPLGRW
+807 IPPLGRW
-820 KLADNLRRT
+820 KLVDNLRRT
-829 LSAPASFLALLTGW
+829 LSAPASLLALVTGW
-843 VLLPPVAALLWCGF
+843 FLLAPVAALLWSGF
-857 VLLPL
+857 VLLPF

-881 TTGSHFRAFRLDLR
+881 TTGSHFRALRLDFR
-895 LALLQFG
+895 IALLQFG
-902 LQVVLLAHQAWLMCD
+902 LQVALLAHQAWLMAD

-922 LSRLYRRRDL
+922 LSRLYRRRGL

-943 GRELELVGFYR
+943 DLGLELVGFYR
-954 WMAGAVALAAGGA
+954 RMAGAVALSVCAAV
-967 IAVAYAN
+967 AVAYAG
-974 HGSWFVAAPLIT
+974 HQSWLIAAPLAG
-986 AWALSP
+986 AWMLSP
-992 AIAWWVSRAPRPA
+992 AIAWWVSRSPRPD
-1005 QSLLSDAESESLRL
+1005 QNSLSDTETEKLRL
-1019 TARRTWHFF
+1019 SARRTWHFF

-1063 YLLSV
+1063 YLLSI

-1080 SAVDRLEETLR
+1080 SVVERLEATLGAMDRLER
-1091 TMSQLEG
+1091 

-1104 NWYDTRDLRP
+1104 NWYDTHDLRP

-1125 GNLAGHLIVLRSA
+1125 GNLAGHLIVLRGA
-1138 CREMVAA
+1138 CREMLAA
-1145 PVMGAE
+1145 HVIGPE
-1151 PLAGIADAVKLARGA
+1151 SFAGIADAVKLARDSLNA
-1166 LDALSSDRRVSENAR
+1166 LNSDRRISEETG
-1181 KQLQTALDSLAASLK
+1181 KSLQIALDSLVASLK
-1196 SPAQSPA
+1196 LPAQSPA
-1203 DFAVRLSNLK
+1203 DFSVRLSNLK
-1213 RQSEALPELARA
+1213 RLSETLPDFARA
-1225 LFAEG
+1225 LFEEG
-1230 FSDVA
+1230 NSDIGG
-1235 DIADVV
+1235 IADVV
-1241 TWTEAV
+1241 TWTEAI

-1252 CHQRDVDGLL
+1252 SHQRDVDGLL
-1262 PWSHLTAE
+1262 AWIHLTADE
-1270 TFDPNLSSALTLA
+1270 ASSGALTLV
-1283 DLPDHCQTVIEKLV
+1283 DLPDHCQALIEDLV
-1297 QQRAGLTSNG
+1297 QHKGDHASCG
-1307 TEDDVA
+1307 TNKDVA
-1313 QIDRLIAAL
+1313 QNDRCIAAL
-1322 EQSAVTA
+1322 EQTAVTA
-1329 QALVRRIE
+1329 QALMRRIE
-1337 SLDELAGKMFD
+1337 SLDKRAGQLFD

-1365 GYQFS
+1365 GYQS
-1370 ESALDPSC
+1370 AEGALDPSC

-1404 FKLGRAVTPIDRGS
+1404 FKLGRTVTPIDRGS
-1418 ALISWAGS
+1418 ALISWSGS

-1452 VSRQIEYGGQLG
+1452 VSRQIEYGAQLG
-1464 VPWGISESAYNFRDL
+1464 VPWGISESAYNFRDV

-1518 AAAVRNFSRLAE
+1518 AAAVRNFSRLADK
-1530 VGGCGRYGWYEALDY
+1530 GGCGRYGWYEALDY
-1545 TPGRILEGKSVAVVR
+1545 TPGRIPEGKSFAVVR

-1566 QGMSLVAIANTLRG
+1566 QGMSLVAIANTLCG
-1580 GTMRTRFHANPI
+1580 GKMRARFHAIPM

-1602 RPPREVDVK
+1602 RPPRDVAVK

-1618 SQTTQVRELVPPMLR
+1618 SQTTQVRELLPPMLR
-1633 RFRSPHDRVPRSHL
+1633 RFHSPHDRVPRSHL
-1647 LSNGRYAIMI
+1647 MSNGRYAVMI

-1665 RWRKLAVSR
+1665 RWRNLAVSR
-1674 WQEDVTCDPW
+1674 WREDVTCDPW

-1694 NGSVWSAGYQPS
+1694 NGSVWSAGFQPS
-1706 GARPDNY
+1706 GARPDSY

-1719 DRAEIARRDGTLT
+1719 DRAEITRRDGTLT

-1738 VSPEED
+1738 VSPEHD

-1771 LAPPSDDAGHP
+1771 LAPSSDDAAHP
-1782 VFSKLFVQTEFVPE
+1782 AFSKLFVQTELMPE
-1796 LGALLATRRRRAPDE
+1796 LGALLATRRRRSPDE
-1811 AEVWAAHLAVLEGEA
+1811 PEVWAAHLAVLEGEA
-1826 TGELQFETDRAR
+1826 AGKPQFEADRAS

-1843 NGVRSPISVSSGRA
+1843 NGVSSPISISNGRP

-1865 LDPIFSIRRCVRI
+1865 LDPIFSIRRRVRI
-1878 PPGATVRLSFWTLL
+1878 PPGATVRVSFWTLL
-1892 AGSRA
+1892 ARSRD
-1897 EVIGLADKHHDVAA
+1897 EVIGLADKHHDVSA

-1919 WTQAQVQLHHIGI
+1919 WTQAQVQLHHLGI
-1932 TADEAH
+1932 TSDEAH

-1949 SDLTLRPSPEIL
+1949 SDPTLRPSPEIL

-1984 CRIDEATDLE
+1984 CRIDEAEHLE
-1994 TVRQLTRAHHYWRMK
+1994 TVRQLIRAHSYWRMK

-2035 VVRVNLS
+2035 VVRVSLS
-2042 RSPSDRDDAPGTV
+2042 RSPTEKDSAPGAV

-2070 LQTVARVVIVSRRG
+2070 LQTAARVVIVSRRG

-2089 VKRLQEIAPAAEPPQ
+2089 VKRLREIAPAAEPPRP
-2104 LKPWS
+2104 KVRS
-2109 ASPPE
+2109 ASSAD

-2125 GIGGFDQDGREYVT
+2125 GIGGFDQEGREYVT
-2139 ILDGDQVTPA
+2139 ILDGEQVTPA
-2149 PWVNVIANP
+2149 PWINVIANP

-2163 VSADGTGYTWS
+2163 VSADGSGCTWS
-2174 VNSRENQLTPRSN
+2174 VNSRENQLTPRSS

-2202 HDSGDVWTATALPI
+2202 QDNGDVWTATALPI

-2230 YSRFEHVSHGIAL
+2230 YSRFEHISHGVAL

-2249 PLDDPVKISRLKIK
+2249 PLDDPVKISILKIK

-2274 TAYVEWVLGPSRTA
+2274 TAYVEWVLGPSRTT
-2288 CAPYVVTEID
+2288 CAPYVITEID
-2298 PETGVLLARN
+2298 PATGVLLARN

-2322 LAGRQRSWSGDRT
+2322 LAGRQTSCTGDRT

-2345 LPAALASR
+2345 LPAALANQN
-2353 KPLSNRVG
+2353 PLSNRIG
-2361 AGLDPCGVLQSEV
+2361 AGLDPCAVLQTNV
-2374 EIPANA
+2374 EIAAND

-2393 RAEALSLVERYRGVD
+2393 ASEALSLVERYRAVD
-2408 LDEVF
+2408 IDKVLG
-2413 RDVAK
+2413 DVVK

-2423 LGRVQVRTPD
+2423 LGAVQVRTPD

-2446 QTLVCRLWA
+2446 QTIVCRLWA

-2519 SDDLVWLP
+2519 SDDLLWLP
-2527 FAAAQYVTATGDL
+2527 YATAQYVTATGDL

-2547 AFLDGMTLAPNEQDA
+2547 AFLDGMTLVPNEQDA

-2577 HCARGLD
+2577 HCARSLD

-2622 FLCATIGNFAA
+2622 FLHATIANFVA
-2633 FAEQRGQRDRAASW
+2633 FAEQRGQHDRAASW
-2647 RQHAASLRDAL
+2647 RQHATSLRDAL

-2670 GYFDDGTPLGSASNS
+2670 GYFDDGTPLGSASSS

-2698 ISGAADPARA
+2698 ISVAADPAHA
-2708 ARAMAA
+2708 ARAMGA
-2714 VDENLIVRE
+2714 VDENLILRN
-2723 DGLALLFT
+2723 DKLALLFT
-2731 PPFDRTTL
+2731 PPFDQFTPD
-2739 EPGYIKGY
+2739 PGYIKGY

-2754 GGQYTHAAIWSVQ
+2754 GGQYTHAAIWLVQ
-2767 AFAKLGDGDKAAGLL
+2767 AFAKLGDGDKAAELL
-2782 SLLNPINHARTWADA
+2782 SFLNPIDNARTWIAA
-2797 QCYKVEP
+2797 QRYKVEP
-2804 YVVSADVYSVPP
+2804 YVVCADVYSVPP

-2828 SSGWMYRAGLE
+2828 SAGWMYRAGLE
-2839 SILGFIVEGA
+2839 SILGFYVEGA

-2858 SAWREFEIVFCH
+2858 RTWRDFEIVFRH
-2870 HTTRYEVF
+2870 HTTRYEVS
-2878 VDNHA
+2878 VENHT
-2883 GVCRGIARLELDD
+2883 GVCRGVTRLQLDD
-2896 QAQPD
+2896 QAQRH
-2901 GSTNIALVD
+2901 GSTTIPLVD
-2910 DGAVHRV
+2910 DGAIHRV